1 MQVGLKP
8 NMNPPSGFFSRFG
21 SGFRAGLQ
29 GLGAIFR
36 EGLIIYALLPAAI
49 GLLLGLALAYG
60 TFTLLDYWLLQGL
73 EASGLNDYSW
83 LSWLSPFAAII
94 SVIVSFFVYLGFYRM
109 LISLL
114 VFPLL
119 GPMVDRLELQFRGQK
134 TETTFRQDLNSAT
147 YGSWVGLLQS
157 IAGFA

>member
-83 LSWLSPFAAII
+83 LSWLSPFAAVI
-94 SVIVSFFVYLGFYRM
+94 SVIVSFFVYLEIASAGGSPERNWEKAT
-109 LISLL
+109 
-114 VFPLL
+114 VFFLSSP
-119 GPMVDRLELQFRGQK
+119 RGSCLHWPARSGCIFCTACCQ
-134 TETTFRQDLNSAT
+134 E
-147 YGSWVGLLQS
+147 
-157 IAGFA
+157 